1 MQRYALCT
9 NAAFSVKEKSC
20 CITRG
25 VFPMISVTI
34 SMKKQLVENLSGPM
48 EVQGQEAGIWLPV
61 SRLQQLVAALP
72 RTGECDFQRI
82 SPVVSTQ
89 DRSLIDLLQGN

>member
-1 MQRYALCT
+1 MTIGLQR
-9 NAAFSVKEKSC
+9 
-20 CITRG
+20 
-25 VFPMISVTI
+25 
-34 SMKKQLVENLSGPM
+34 QLVQNLSGPM

-72 RTGECDFQRI
+72 KTPKAGECDFQRI

-89 DRSLIDLLQGN
+89 DRSLMDLLQGD